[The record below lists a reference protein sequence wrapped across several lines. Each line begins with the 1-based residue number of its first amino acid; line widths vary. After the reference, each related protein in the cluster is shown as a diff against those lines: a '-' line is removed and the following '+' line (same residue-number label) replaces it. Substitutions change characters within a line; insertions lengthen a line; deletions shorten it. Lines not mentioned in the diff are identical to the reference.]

1 MVTVLENNFKRRER
15 CTHCKSLLEFGYK
28 DIITVSERHPGGK
41 TEKYII
47 CPCCEH
53 KIYLKSKYD
62 KPNND
67 NKLYSTCP
75 KCGENKL
82 TRLHIEDSEI
92 YSCLN
97 CWYKIDYFG
106 EEK

>member
-15 CTHCKSLLEFGYK
+15 CSHCKSLLEFGYK
-28 DIITVSERHPGGK
+28 DIITETERRPGGK

-47 CPCCEH
+47 CPCCDH
-53 KIYLKSKYD
+53 KIKIKSKYD
-62 KPNND
+62 KSND